1 MIYEI
6 EGKPYIKTN
15 DFYAEVELVNGV
27 FKPTK
32 KLHKIYCSEAK
43 NPKAY
48 TFEEYKKYKKNKIN
62 L

>member
-15 DFYAEVELVNGV
+15 DFYAEVEWVNGV
-27 FKPTK
+27 FKPNK
-32 KLHKIYCSEAK
+32 KLHKIYCSEINK
-43 NPKAY
+43 PKAY